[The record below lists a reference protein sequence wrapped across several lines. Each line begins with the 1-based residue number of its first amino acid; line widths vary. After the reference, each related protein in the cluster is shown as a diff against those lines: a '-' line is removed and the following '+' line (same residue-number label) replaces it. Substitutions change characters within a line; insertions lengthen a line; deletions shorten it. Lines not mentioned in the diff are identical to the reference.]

1 MESPPRAKAGCPP
14 QQIPQLC
21 PAFVSLVRCVGGC
34 LGHMEQLHHL
44 LLPGSGGPLE
54 GEWRETNA
62 NGGGVATVG
71 TAWICHLSPTHTE
84 VGLGLL
90 MALSLAPRTILTHS
104 SDSVKVWGMTSDV
117 MDG

>member
-1 MESPPRAKAGCPP
+1 M
-14 QQIPQLC
+14 
-21 PAFVSLVRCVGGC
+21 
-34 LGHMEQLHHL
+34 
-44 LLPGSGGPLE
+44 
-54 GEWRETNA
+54 
-62 NGGGVATVG
+62 ATVG